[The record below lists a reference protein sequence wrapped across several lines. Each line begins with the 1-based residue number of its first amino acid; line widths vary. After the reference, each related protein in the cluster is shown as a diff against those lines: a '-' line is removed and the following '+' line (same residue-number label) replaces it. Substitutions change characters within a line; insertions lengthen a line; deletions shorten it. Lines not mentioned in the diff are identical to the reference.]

1 MSSLPPE
8 GKAIHPAA
16 RQRPSAP
23 PARPVRPESP
33 ACHVGA
39 SGPPAQVAASRLRLR
54 RTAIPV
60 LLTLA
65 VMLPVLGSAGVFA
78 LPADSPLALS
88 PPMAAALSGTGVACG
103 AVAAMNML
111 AVRQALR
118 AGDTNRCNRRSVHV
132 DITPGA

>member
-1 MSSLPPE
+1 MSGLPPGE
-8 GKAIHPAA
+8 EATHPAA
-16 RQRPSAP
+16 RQRPPAP
-23 PARPVRPESP
+23 PARPARPES
-33 ACHVGA
+33 AARHVA
-39 SGPPAQVAASRLRLR
+39 TSDPTAQVAGSPLRLR

-88 PPMAAALSGTGVACG
+88 PPIAAALCSAGGACG

-118 AGDTNRCNRRSVHV
+118 AGDADGRNRRSVHV